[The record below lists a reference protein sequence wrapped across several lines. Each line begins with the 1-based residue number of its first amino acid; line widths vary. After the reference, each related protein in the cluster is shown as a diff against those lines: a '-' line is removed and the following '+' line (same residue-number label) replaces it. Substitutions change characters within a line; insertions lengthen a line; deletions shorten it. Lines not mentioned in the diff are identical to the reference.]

1 MSVIAVA
8 GGTGK
13 LGRAIVDALVSEGK
27 HTTVVLARE
36 VREPCRVL
44 NLLRIWS

>member
-13 LGRAIVDALVSEGK
+13 LGRTIVEAILEQGK
-27 HTTVVLARE
+27 HRVVVLARL
-36 VREPCRVL
+36 VRS
-44 NLLRIWS
+44 RIVCYVFR